1 MQTFSLTASDGAD
14 VACYHWP
21 CDAPLVQTK
30 AVVQIAHGMG
40 EHAARYDA
48 VAQHLSQ
55 AGFAVYANDHRGHG
69 VTGQANL
76 GYMGGDGWNRVLADA
91 YELNRLIEDTYPEL
105 PRVLLGHSMGSMM
118 SQQYI
123 TRYGHSIDLL
133 VLSGSPGFKA
143 KSAGF
148 LSSTIAKFEKWRL
161 GAGQSSDLL
170 QRLLFGDANKPF
182 AADDATG
189 FEWLSRDAAQ
199 VQLYLDDEA
208 CGFVLS
214 TGSLVDLFAGSKTT
228 TQPEVLAKIPQDLP
242 IYVFSGTQDPVHGE
256 QKDIQ
261 RMLQAFYD
269 QGLSAVTVK
278 WYPGGRHEMF
288 NETNREEVLADLVGW
303 LEQQLAKQ
311 VGK

>member
-1 MQTFSLTASDGAD
+1 MQTFTLNASDGAE
-14 VACYHWP
+14 VACYTWP
-21 CDAPLVQTK
+21 VETPK

-40 EHAARYDA
+40 EHAQRYGA
-48 VAQHLSQ
+48 VAEHLNQ
-55 AGFAVYANDHRGHG
+55 AGYAVYANDHRGHG

-91 YELNRLIEDTYPEL
+91 YEINVEIASQHPGL
-105 PRVLLGHSMGSMM
+105 PRILLGHSMGSMM

-143 KSAGF
+143 RSAGL
-148 LSSTIAKFEKWRL
+148 LSRSIAKFEKWRL
-161 GAGQSSDLL
+161 GAGQSSDVM

-182 AADDATG
+182 AGDGASG
-189 FEWLSRDAAQ
+189 FEWLSRDAHE
-199 VQLYLDDEA
+199 VQKYLQDDA

-214 TGSLVDLFAGSKTT
+214 TGSLVDLFAGSSTA
-228 TQPEVLAKIPQDLP
+228 TQPEVLAKIPRDLP
-242 IYVFSGTQDPVHGE
+242 IYVFSGIEDPVHGE

-261 RMLQAFYD
+261 RMLQAFND
-269 QGLSAVTVK
+269 QGLSRVTVK

-288 NETNREEVLADLVGW
+288 NETNRDEVLTDLVNW
-303 LEQQLAKQ
+303 LDTNNE
-311 VGK
+311 